1 MSQSVDV
8 LFFISLRVC
17 IYVVDVLS
25 VDLFKLRLDKFWAL
39 QDIMFDWTADLTG
52 TGNRS
57 EHIVEI
63 N

>member
-1 MSQSVDV
+1 
-8 LFFISLRVC
+8 LPN
-17 IYVVDVLS
+17 YVVDVLS

-57 EHIVEI
+57 KYIVEI